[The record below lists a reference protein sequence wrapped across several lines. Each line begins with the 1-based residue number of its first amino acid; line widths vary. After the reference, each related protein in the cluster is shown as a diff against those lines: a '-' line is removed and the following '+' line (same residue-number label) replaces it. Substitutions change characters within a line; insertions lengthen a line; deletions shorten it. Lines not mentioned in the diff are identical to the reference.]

1 MNAPDIFSAAL
12 AGLLSFLSPCVL
24 PLVPAYLSF
33 ISGSSAQQLSSG
45 QSRGKIFLRSLA
57 FSGGF
62 TLAFTLMGVI
72 FSGGAMFMG
81 RSMAAHYIGIAGGI
95 IVIIL
100 GINLIFDFIKLL
112 DTDARLIGKFTGRK
126 ASGMA
131 GSMAL
136 GLAFAA
142 GWSPCIGPILASILL
157 FAGREG
163 NIAKASALLVAYS
176 AGFALPFIASGLFF
190 DSLRPLMRFFTRHG
204 KSVRIV
210 SGLVLVAFG
219 IAMALGSLGSVSAV
233 ASRVGYNLQDFTVL
247 KPGLSTLL
255 ASGFWLA
262 VLVLV
267 AAPSLPPLRRR
278 LSKPRIAAL
287 AVVAGALALEV
298 ITDFSTIELLAGWLT
313 FAGI

>member
-1 MNAPDIFSAAL
+1 MNAPGIFSAAL

-33 ISGSSAQQLSSG
+33 ISGSTAAQISSG

-62 TLAFTLMGVI
+62 TLAFSIMGVL
-72 FSGGAMFMG
+72 FSGGAMFVG
-81 RSMAAHYIGIAGGI
+81 KSMSAYYIGIAGGV

-100 GINLIFDFIKLL
+100 GINLIFDFIQVLN
-112 DTDARLIGKFTGRK
+112 TDSRLIGKFTGKK

-131 GSMAL
+131 SSMAL

-163 NIAKASALLVAYS
+163 NIGKALALLVAYS
-176 AGFALPFIASGLFF
+176 AGFAIPFIASGLFF
-190 DSLRPLMRFFTRHG
+190 DRLRPLMRFFTNHG

-219 IAMALGSLGSVSAV
+219 IAMAFGSLGSISALASQAGYSLLNFIDSKPGIATVLGSSIWLVALALGLAPIISPKSKPLSRVRVAFVV
-233 ASRVGYNLQDFTVL
+233 AST
-247 KPGLSTLL
+247 
-255 ASGFWLA
+255 
-262 VLVLV
+262 
-267 AAPSLPPLRRR
+267 
-278 LSKPRIAAL
+278 AAL
-287 AVVAGALALEV
+287 AFEV
-298 ITDFSTIELLAGWLT
+298 LTSFSTLGLVAGWLT